1 MDRWIDGWMDGWMDE
16 WMDGWIDVCVCVL
29 VSFMRMYIDKFQFVI
44 SPFCSKQ
51 KNTLYP
57 GWWEQPWDIWVDQ
70 KYCAPF
76 PALFATSCYRGILT
90 CSSQNWR
97 KKFQESSMPFSNPC
111 AGWCWLEN
119 DGNQWFS
126 VIWGALPRKLSRG
139 QCLRDRVSL
148 QVSAFVTS
156 FQYWPKEN
164 WDACSLKR
172 GDMIVISGWLCQ
184 SVCQKD

>member
-1 MDRWIDGWMDGWMDE
+1 MDR
-16 WMDGWIDVCVCVL
+16 WMDGWIDVCVCYSAL
-29 VSFMRMYIDKFQFVI
+29 WGCILTSSNLYFTFLFET
-44 SPFCSKQ
+44 

-70 KYCAPF
+70 NIVHLSQHCSQQLLSWHLDLQF
-76 PALFATSCYRGILT
+76 PELAEEIPGIINALFKSL
-90 CSSQNWR
+90 
-97 KKFQESSMPFSNPC
+97 
-111 AGWCWLEN
+111 CWLEN

-184 SVCQKD
+184 SVCHKD

>member
-1 MDRWIDGWMDGWMDE
+1 MDGWMDE
-16 WMDGWIDVCVCVL
+16 WMDGWMDRCVCVCATQLYGDVYWQVPICNFTFLFETKKYL
-29 VSFMRMYIDKFQFVI
+29 VSWLMGAALGHMGG
-44 SPFCSKQ
+44 S
-51 KNTLYP
+51 
-57 GWWEQPWDIWVDQ
+57 